1 MSQTAEMTYR
11 VYQVQESGME
21 CVDSEIE
28 LIAMQPS
35 AHPRCEQIDTIQ
47 AGSLEG
53 AWDIARDEYE
63 APLAVE

>member
-1 MSQTAEMTYR
+1 MSQTAEMTYSI
-11 VYQVQESGME
+11 YKIQESGME

-35 AHPRCEQIDTIQ
+35 GHPRCEHIDTIQ
-47 AGSLEG
+47 AGSLQE